1 MKHIAIFAMS
11 VTLLAF
17 SSQAADTPSGS
28 TNAPAATNA
37 LHFSSKF
44 AERLHQIR
52 EHQVTNQIPDRA
64 SQQAMIEK
72 QMQQL
77 EREHEEALKCAAP
90 LLPPTPPKP
99 QI

>member
-1 MKHIAIFAMS
+1 MKYTAILFTLVA
-11 VTLLAF
+11 LLAV
-17 SSQAADTPSGS
+17 SSQAADTPTGC
-28 TNAPAATNA
+28 TNAPATTNA

-44 AERLHQIR
+44 SERLHQIR

-77 EREHEEALKCAAP
+77 EREHDEALKRAAP
-90 LLPPTPPKP
+90 LLPPMPPKP